1 MQEEENVEEGLEAIP
16 TLNFP
21 EKIDEEDL
29 VDALSLIDDA
39 LDDDADFEH
48 VNNADEG
55 GSSGGG
61 GGGSIVGG
69 RGSGII
75 ILKEES
81 EEKPKIVRIPL
92 IAERRSWSPQP
103 VIPASE
109 KTSKPKTSLGFELP
123 RFFQTSVTPG
133 NAKFYG
139 DDDVDAKGVE
149 ASTSRL
155 APPLSRTERSTP
167 SPFSIAAAQ
176 PTQNTAIPRSRRVP
190 TLPSLPPSTPK
201 EKKPLFG
208 DLFGGGKNKSENHES
223 NNTSESSGGD
233 ALDKM
238 KTKIS
243 SALNNV
249 KYGWTIKTK
258 TDFRTDTAIWL
269 LGELYHPALDLSN
282 SNAVDRNSNTTEED
296 AKASTRKILD
306 MFKSV
311 SKTYRVCD
319 AERKSKLP
327 AGFLSVHYYS
337 TNS

>member
-61 GGGSIVGG
+61 GGRIVGG

-92 IAERRSWSPQP
+92 VAERRSWSPQP
-103 VIPASE
+103 VITTSDKTAKPA
-109 KTSKPKTSLGFELP
+109 KPKISVGFELP

-133 NAKFYG
+133 NTKFYG
-139 DDDVDAKGVE
+139 NDDVDAKRVD
-149 ASTSRL
+149 APTSRL
-155 APPLSRTERSTP
+155 APPPLSRTERSTP
-167 SPFSIAAAQ
+167 SPVSIAAAQ
-176 PTQNTAIPRSRRVP
+176 PTPNTAIPRSRRVP

-208 DLFGGGKNKSENHES
+208 DLFGGGKNKSENHHES
-223 NNTSESSGGD
+223 NNTSESTGGD

-282 SNAVDRNSNTTEED
+282 SNAVDRNSNTTEEES
-296 AKASTRKILD
+296 KASTRKILD

-311 SKTYRVCD
+311 SNTKRVCTCMYRRD
-319 AERKSKLP
+319 HFKS
-327 AGFLSVHYYS
+327 
-337 TNS
+337 